1 MNFLYADSTTE
12 SSSVQSWYQ
21 NDWSE
26 KTYPNPS
33 TEKLVVRVDV
43 LLRQTYN
50 SSSYE
55 AFERNTRIYRYPSN
69 TNVGYLTL
77 NIPPYILEEA
87 NATHFE
93 VNIDATRE
101 AGDDIWFELL
111 DGDQNQTYANANFRN
126 KLALP
131 SNIQRPKKL
140 RIYLNQAASN
150 STIGGTFVHAV
161 YLTPSRN
168 DTPTR
173 TFDQTTL
180 FSVDWKSERNGPI
193 DNPRGWWKSSQ
204 RVLRDNHYAEGLEVL
219 SGKNLSSP
227 ANRYSTVGFR
237 LVQRP

>member
-1 MNFLYADSTTE
+1 ML
-12 SSSVQSWYQ
+12 Q
-21 NDWSE
+21 
-26 KTYPNPS
+26 
-33 TEKLVVRVDV
+33 V
-43 LLRQTYN
+43 LLRGDASREY
-50 SSSYE
+50 Y
-55 AFERNTRIYRYPSN
+55 ERNTRIYRYPSN

-101 AGDDIWFELL
+101 AGDDIWFELV
-111 DGDQNQTYANANFRN
+111 DGDQNQTYANANFGN

-161 YLTPSRN
+161 YLTPSS
-168 DTPTR
+168 TSPTR
-173 TFDQTTL
+173 TFDQSVL
-180 FSVDWKSERNGPI
+180 FSVDWESEIDGPI
-193 DNPRGWWKSSQ
+193 DNPRGWWQSSQ

-219 SGKNLSSP
+219 SGKNFSSP